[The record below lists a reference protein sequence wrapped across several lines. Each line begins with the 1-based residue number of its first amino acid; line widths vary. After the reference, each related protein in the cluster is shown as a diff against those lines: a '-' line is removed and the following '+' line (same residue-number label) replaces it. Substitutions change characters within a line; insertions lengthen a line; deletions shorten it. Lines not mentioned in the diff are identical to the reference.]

1 MTEPSSPHTTRTIT
15 DAQAQYPDT
24 CVILFAKYP
33 AHDMAKTR
41 LQPALGVEGAA
52 IMARQ
57 LLLHSV
63 EQAVATDFVVE
74 LCVSPA
80 ATEHCWQTLNLP
92 DSLQWSTQADGDLGT
107 RLITASQDALKRY
120 QRVVLI
126 GSDCPSLTAE
136 RIQTAV
142 QQLDNYDAVMI
153 PATDGGYVLLGFKQ
167 VDGSLFSDII
177 WSTASVAAVTQQR
190 VADLGWTLALLAPLH
205 DIDEPEDLAHLPSDW
220 SKFAL

>member
-1 MTEPSSPHTTRTIT
+1 MTEHSSPQTTRTIT
-15 DAQAQYPDT
+15 DAQAQHPDI

-33 AHDMAKTR
+33 ARDMAKTR

-80 ATEHCWQTLNLP
+80 VTDPCWQTLNLP

-107 RLITASQDALKRY
+107 RLITASQYALKKH
-120 QRVVLI
+120 QKIVLI

-136 RIQTAV
+136 RIQTAI
-142 QQLDNYDAVMI
+142 QQLDAHDAVMI

-190 VADLGWTLALLAPLH
+190 VANLGWTLALLAPLH

-220 SKFAL
+220 LKFAQ

>member
-1 MTEPSSPHTTRTIT
+1 MTEHSSPHITRTIT
-15 DAQAQYPDT
+15 DAQAQHSET

-33 AHDMAKTR
+33 ARDMAKTR

-52 IMARQ
+52 RMARQ

-80 ATEHCWQTLNLP
+80 ATEPCWQTLNLP
-92 DSLQWSTQADGDLGT
+92 DSLQWSTQAEGDLGT
-107 RLITASQDALKRY
+107 RLIAASQDALKKH
-120 QRVVLI
+120 QKIVLI

-142 QQLDNYDAVMI
+142 QQLDDHDAVMI

-167 VDGSLFSDII
+167 VDGICFQISSGVQLV
-177 WSTASVAAVTQQR
+177 WQ
-190 VADLGWTLALLAPLH
+190 L
-205 DIDEPEDLAHLPSDW
+205 
-220 SKFAL
+220 